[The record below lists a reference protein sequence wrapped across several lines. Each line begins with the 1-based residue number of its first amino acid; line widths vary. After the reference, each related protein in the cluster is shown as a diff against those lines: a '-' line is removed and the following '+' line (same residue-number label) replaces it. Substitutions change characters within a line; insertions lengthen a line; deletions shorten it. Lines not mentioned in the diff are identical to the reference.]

1 MYTVHSETSIEVYKM
16 LSRVVS
22 LGPNKVEISCKD
34 FFPPDLGLFIGSFT
48 YTSSLVY
55 ENWSLTE
62 VFLIQRIHKVLHQIF
77 LGGRG
82 LQTQEGSPLNA
93 FATFK
98 ANTQIFTCMASLMI
112 GNSHSYVKRL
122 FSLLLGSFQWGFLTS
137 NEACILSEALF
148 HRALKKYHPLIWII
162 LEWGDVST
170 ARELSHIHRTYK
182 FPTYINPLVDDQTWA
197 WTEVFQKLR
206 ASVRFLTGVIDT
218 VL

>member
-34 FFPPDLGLFIGSFT
+34 FFPPNLGLFIGSFT

-77 LGGRG
+77 FFGGG

-98 ANTQIFTCMASLMI
+98 ANFHLY
-112 GNSHSYVKRL
+112 GFSYDR
-122 FSLLLGSFQWGFLTS
+122 
-137 NEACILSEALF
+137 
-148 HRALKKYHPLIWII
+148 
-162 LEWGDVST
+162 
-170 ARELSHIHRTYK
+170 
-182 FPTYINPLVDDQTWA
+182 
-197 WTEVFQKLR
+197 
-206 ASVRFLTGVIDT
+206 
-218 VL
+218 

>member
-34 FFPPDLGLFIGSFT
+34 FFPPDVGLFIGSFT
-48 YTSSLVY
+48 YASSLVY
-55 ENWSLTE
+55 KNWSLTE

-77 LGGRG
+77 FGGRG

-112 GNSHSYVKRL
+112 GNKVTVALRGFFHNC
-122 FSLLLGSFQWGFLTS
+122 WGFLPVG
-137 NEACILSEALF
+137 LSDVQWGK
-148 HRALKKYHPLIWII
+148 HTVWSTVSQGIKKISSSDLNYLGMRRGEHC
-162 LEWGDVST
+162 
-170 ARELSHIHRTYK
+170 
-182 FPTYINPLVDDQTWA
+182 
-197 WTEVFQKLR
+197 
-206 ASVRFLTGVIDT
+206 
-218 VL
+218 

>member
-1 MYTVHSETSIEVYKM
+1 MYTVYSETSIEVYKM

-34 FFPPDLGLFIGSFT
+34 FFPPNLGLFIGSFT

-77 LGGRG
+77 FLGGVCK
-82 LQTQEGSPLNA
+82 PK
-93 FATFK
+93 K
-98 ANTQIFTCMASLMI
+98 ALHLMLLPHSRQIFTCMASLMI

-162 LEWGDVST
+162 LEWGEVST
-170 ARELSHIHRTYK
+170 ATELSHIHRTYK